1 MLIEPLKPLKSA
13 TQYLVVVTRQVTS
26 TDGVP
31 VEAAD
36 LFRVVRSETPVSQQT
51 EPALS
56 ELNDTQRATLEGIRQ
71 QFAPIFNGLAAKGIT
86 RDNIVIAWPFTTQN
100 ATATLKALGQ
110 QAIPHQLT
118 VVKGRKGGGEG
129 KGWSVRL
136 SVGGRREIK

>member
-71 QFAPIFNGLAAKGIT
+71 QFAPIFNGLAAQGIT
-86 RDNIVIAWPFTTQN
+86 RDNIVPAWPFKNTTAN
-100 ATATLKALGQ
+100 APLKERSQ
-110 QAIPHQLT
+110 QATGHQT
-118 VVKGRKGGGEG
+118 NVANRK
-129 KGWSVRL
+129 K
-136 SVGGRREIK
+136 KK